1 MEFRHRYGPWALVA
15 GGSDGI
21 GECFARELAAR
32 GVNLFLVARRAAV
45 LEALAKDIRATHGVD
60 VRTLALDLTGDGM
73 AGKLAGATAD
83 LEVGL
88 VVYNAGAVHGAKKF
102 LDQPL
107 EHGLGLVR
115 LNCVGP
121 MSLAH
126 HFGRKL
132 RERGRGGLL
141 LVSSLAALSGASYI
155 ASYAATK
162 SFDLIL
168 AEALWHELAP
178 EGVDVLCAIVGAT
191 RTPSMLSSNETFE
204 AYPGIMEPRE
214 VAAGAL
220 DHLGRGPSW
229 VPGSAN
235 IEAARAMWPISRVE
249 VANAMSEKTAQI
261 YGLPHARVSGVDY
274 FDP

>member
-1 MEFRHRYGPWALVA
+1 MEFRDRYGPWALVA

-21 GECFARELAAR
+21 GGCFARELAAR
-32 GVNLFLVARRAAV
+32 GINLCLVARRAAV
-45 LEALAKDIRATHGVD
+45 LESLAKDIRAERGVE
-60 VRTLALDLTGDGM
+60 VRTLALDLTDDGM
-73 AGKLAGATAD
+73 VERLAEATAD

-107 EHGLGLVR
+107 AHGLGLVR

-126 HFGRKL
+126 HFGRRM
-132 RERGRGGLL
+132 RERGRGGVLL
-141 LVSSLAALSGASYI
+141 ISSLAALSGASYI

-162 SFDLIL
+162 SFDLIF

-178 EGVDVLCAIVGAT
+178 DGVDVLCAVVGAT
-191 RTPSMLSSNETFE
+191 RTPSMLSSNEKFE

-235 IEAARAMWPISRVE
+235 IAAARGMWPVSRVE
-249 VANAMSEKTAQI
+249 VANAMSEKTAQL
-261 YGLPHARVSGVDY
+261 YGLPHTRVTGVDY

>member
-1 MEFRHRYGPWALVA
+1 MEFSKKYGPWAVIA

-21 GECFARELAAR
+21 GECFARELASR
-32 GVNLFLVARRAAV
+32 GVNLLLVARRAV
-45 LEALAKDIRATHGVD
+45 LLETLAKDIRAKHGTE
-60 VRTLALDLTGDGM
+60 VRALALDLTSDSMGER
-73 AGKLAGATAD
+73 LADATAD

-88 VVYNAGAVHGAKKF
+88 LVYNAGAVHGAKKF

-107 EHGLGLVR
+107 DHGLGLVR

-121 MSLAH
+121 MRLVH
-126 HFGRKL
+126 HFGRRM
-132 RERGRGGLL
+132 RERGRGGVL

-162 SFDLIL
+162 SFDLIF

-178 EGVDVLCAIVGAT
+178 AGVDVLCAIVGAT
-191 RTPSMLSSNETFE
+191 RTPSMLTSNDRFE

-235 IEAARAMWPISRVE
+235 VEAAKGMWPVSRVE
-249 VANAMSEKTAQI
+249 VANAMSEKTAQL
-261 YGLPHARVSGVDY
+261 YGIPHVRVPGVDY
-274 FDP
+274 FDV